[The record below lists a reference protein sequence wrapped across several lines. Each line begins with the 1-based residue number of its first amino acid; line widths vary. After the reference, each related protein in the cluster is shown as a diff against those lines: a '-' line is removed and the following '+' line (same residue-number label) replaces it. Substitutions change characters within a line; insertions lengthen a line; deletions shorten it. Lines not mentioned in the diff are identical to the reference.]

1 MANDKLSAEWR
12 VIGETVPGATHLRAG
27 IPNQDAILFL
37 RESSRS
43 LPIIMSMSDG
53 HGSPKCFRSHR
64 GSNYA
69 VKKAAVLFGEF
80 LGERRGKFDLSEI
93 ESNKDYLAG
102 EFLKRWREAV
112 EADLKK
118 EPFSEEEFKNLEKK
132 ADAKA
137 RKLVEENPLLAYGA
151 TSLTVALEED
161 FAIYMQLGDGDILNV
176 SATGEVMKPLP
187 EDDRLL
193 ANETTSLCL
202 PKAEKDMRF
211 LVQKFDGKEIPAMIL
226 LSTDGYLNSF
236 SSEAGFF
243 QAGTDILQML
253 AEEKGFEAVND
264 NLKAWLEE
272 ATQMGSGDDC
282 TVGIIYRPDAL
293 KKTESAAKSETVS
306 AESIST
312 DPQTGEKTV
321 EIPEALL
328 PSLTENQPEDPDDVT
343 VTITIKKDKNKSANK
358 PIVTVKKTEQEK
370 AKNAGGNTDNQKT
383 K

>member
-1 MANDKLSAEWR
+1 MANDKISAEWR

-93 ESNKDYLAG
+93 ESNKDYLAS
-102 EFLKRWREAV
+102 EFLRHWREAV
-112 EADLKK
+112 EADLEK
-118 EPFSEEEFKNLEKK
+118 EPFSEDEFKNLEKK
-132 ADAKA
+132 SDAKA
-137 RKLVEENPLLAYGA
+137 IKLVEENPLLAYGA
-151 TSLTVALEED
+151 TSLTIALEED

-176 SATGEVMKPLP
+176 SSSGEVMKPLP

-253 AEEKGFEAVND
+253 GEEKGFEAVND

-293 KKTESAAKSETVS
+293 KKPENAAKSETVS

-312 DPQTGEKTV
+312 NPQTGEKTV

-343 VTITIKKDKNKSANK
+343 VTITIKKDKNKSSNK
-358 PIVTVKKTEQEK
+358 PVVTVKKDEQEK
-370 AKNAGGNTDNQKT
+370 AKNAGGNSDNQKT

>member
-132 ADAKA
+132 SDAKA

-151 TSLTVALEED
+151 TSLTIALEED

-176 SATGEVMKPLP
+176 SSSGEVMKPLP

-293 KKTESAAKSETVS
+293 KKPENAAKSETVS
-306 AESIST
+306 AESISS

-358 PIVTVKKTEQEK
+358 PVVTVKKTEQEK